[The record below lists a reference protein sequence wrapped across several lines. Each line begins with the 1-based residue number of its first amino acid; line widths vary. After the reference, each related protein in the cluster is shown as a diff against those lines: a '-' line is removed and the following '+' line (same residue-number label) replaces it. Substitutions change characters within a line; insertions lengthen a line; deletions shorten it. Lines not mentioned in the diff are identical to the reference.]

1 MKIGIHTNMQDVAKI
16 FYMLAAI
23 FLVLG
28 LVANIMPKF
37 PKIPGDIYIN
47 RPGIKIYIPFTS
59 AIIASVILTL
69 ILNFFRK

>member
-1 MKIGIHTNMQDVAKI
+1 MENITKI

-23 FLVLG
+23 FLILG

-37 PKIPGDIYIN
+37 PRIPGDIYIN
-47 RPGIKIYIPFTS
+47 RPGIKIYIPFAS
-59 AIIASVILTL
+59 ALVASVILTL

>member
-1 MKIGIHTNMQDVAKI
+1 MENITKI

-28 LVANIMPKF
+28 LLSNIMPNF
-37 PKIPGDIYIN
+37 PRIPGDIYIN
-47 RPGIKIYIPFTS
+47 RPGIKIYIPFAS
-59 AIIASVILTL
+59 ALVASVILTL